1 MSVSKILLSII
12 VPVYNVESFVAICLQ
27 SILNSTDNPTDFE
40 LIIVNDGTLD
50 NSMSIVKEIVSVHRN
65 VQILEQENQGLS
77 VARMNGLK
85 MAQGEYIWF
94 VDSDD
99 WLESNAI
106 GTVLK
111 SIGKIHPDV
120 IVTPLNWR
128 FSDSNNDY
136 LDININCDKVYGGR
150 ECLFDGVSPA
160 FAAQRFIIKKQLFK
174 DSDWLFFPSNLFHED
189 EYFGRVL
196 LYSADLVYVLKDP
209 LYNYRQREN
218 SIMGSITVRNAY
230 DLVEIHKLLMR
241 FLKKEVYAEDQIW
254 YRRDILKGVLL
265 VAYYRCLGFLGTK
278 EFYKFLFRNRMYVAV
293 EYLRTKPRKTNKKKL
308 GDLAF
313 IFFPHIYSKYMGI
326 RYSI

>member
-12 VPVYNVESFVAICLQ
+12 VPVYNVESFVDICLQ
-27 SILNSTDNPTDFE
+27 SILNSTDSPTDFE

-111 SIGKIHPDV
+111 SIGRIHPDV

-128 FSDSNNDY
+128 FPDSNNDY
-136 LDININCDKVYGGR
+136 LDININCNKVYRGR
-150 ECLFDGVSPA
+150 ECLFDSISPA
-160 FAAQRFIIKKQLFK
+160 YAAQRFIVKKVLFE
-174 DSDWLFFPSNLFHED
+174 DNDWLFFPPNLLHED

-196 LYSADLVYVLKDP
+196 LYSADSVYVLKNP

-218 SIMGSITVRNAY
+218 SIMGSITIKSAY
-230 DLVEIHKLLMR
+230 DMVRIHKLLMR
-241 FLKKEVYAEDQIW
+241 FLKKNVFAIDQIW
-254 YRRDILKGVLL
+254 FCRDILKNVLL
-265 VAYYRCLGFLGTK
+265 GAYYRCLRFLGTK
-278 EFYKFLFRNRMYVAV
+278 EFNKFLFKNRIYVAV
-293 EYLRTKPRKTNKKKL
+293 EYLRTKPRKTNQKKL

-313 IFFPHIYSKYMGI
+313 ILFPHLYSKYMGV